1 MLVCYTFRR
10 NQFGLACVCALQV
23 ISEDKHTHTLPM
35 SCTFFLSWKQRGKE
49 EGYVCTQAS
58 VYSCTITQLVPH
70 ISFNN
75 HTDTIHPVSQLLQT
89 KIKTPS
95 ITTAKR
101 LLHFYIRTPLPP
113 PQTQRKKEILFLQ
126 LSFLVTHC
134 VYAHHFCDLAL
145 HN

>member
-10 NQFGLACVCALQV
+10 NQVGLACVCALQV

-70 ISFNN
+70 VSF
-75 HTDTIHPVSQLLQT
+75 TITHILYILCHNYCRLKFKRPPSLLQNVSYIFT
-89 KIKTPS
+89 LEPPS
-95 ITTAKR
+95 
-101 LLHFYIRTPLPP
+101 PP
-113 PQTQRKKEILFLQ
+113 PPKEKKNSFFFSSPFL
-126 LSFLVTHC
+126 SHTV